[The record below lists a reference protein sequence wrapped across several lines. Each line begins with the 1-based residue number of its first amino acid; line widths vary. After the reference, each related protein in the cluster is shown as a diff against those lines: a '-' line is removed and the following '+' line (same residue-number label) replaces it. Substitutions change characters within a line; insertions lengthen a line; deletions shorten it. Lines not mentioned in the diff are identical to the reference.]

1 VQVFNLH
8 RTISG
13 VAYPQVKTQRPLLGP
28 AVTHGSGCPEWVQ
41 VFNLHETIAGVAYP
55 QVKNLRPLL
64 GPAATF
70 EGLRPR

>member
-28 AVTHGSGCPEWVQ
+28 AATFESGGCPEWVQ
-41 VFNLHETIAGVAYP
+41 VFNLHRTISGVAYP
-55 QVKNLRPLL
+55 QVKTLRPLL
-64 GPAATF
+64 KTCGNV
-70 EGLRPR
+70 